1 MNCFFN
7 RCDSG
12 YTGERCD
19 MELCLNYCLN
29 DGQCSV
35 SPKGKPTCTCSDKYE
50 GRRCE
55 TRKLVEG
62 EPTVNADTENS
73 GSLFEPRARK
83 EELGVIPET
92 TTISTTTT
100 TVGATKTESCK

>member
-7 RCDSG
+7 RCESG

-19 MELCLNYCLN
+19 VELCLHYCLN

-35 SPKGKPTCTCSDKYE
+35 SPKGQPSCACSDRYE

-55 TRKLVEG
+55 TRKVDKG
-62 EPTVNADTENS
+62 EPTPVNTDNTES
-73 GSLFEPRARK
+73 VFETRARQV
-83 EELGVIPET
+83 EPGVIPET
-92 TTISTTTT
+92 TTISTASP